1 VDKSVLTVE
10 GQHAQMLIGEN
21 RKVGPPLS
29 GDELTTRRARPMRP
43 ITAIDCDAKQTAAGD
58 SVVKCYLFN

>member
-1 VDKSVLTVE
+1 VE

-29 GDELTTRRARPMRP
+29 GDELTTAAR
-43 ITAIDCDAKQTAAGD
+43 
-58 SVVKCYLFN
+58 